1 MPIIDMLFIFH
12 KVSVYTNSPLK
23 DMEYVAKSFVTL
35 STTKALWTQGD
46 GPRDNQN
53 ISQQEETIAEGKRKI
68 SANATSSW
76 SMIS

>member
-1 MPIIDMLFIFH
+1 MLFILH

-35 STTKALWTQGD
+35 STAKALWTQGD

-53 ISQQEETIAEGKRKI
+53 IS
-68 SANATSSW
+68 
-76 SMIS
+76 

>member
-12 KVSVYTNSPLK
+12 KFSVYTNSPFK
-23 DMEYVAKSFVTL
+23 EMEYVAKSFVTL
-35 STTKALWTQGD
+35 NTIKVLWIQGD
-46 GPRDNQN
+46 GPRDSQN
-53 ISQQEETIAEGKRKI
+53 VSQQEETTEEGKRKI